1 MTGATSTPARTGADV
16 TAIPVRHPG
25 RWVASAVVLLL
36 SAMFVHM
43 LVTNPAFQW
52 SFIRDNAFSAPVING
67 AKNTLVLT
75 VLSMVIGVLLGIVL
89 AVMRLSPNP
98 VLSGGAWVYVWF
110 FRAVPRVVLL
120 ILFGNLGV
128 LYARYDIGIPFDR
141 QIAALTGLSFDGRF
155 FGVSANTILTAFVAA
170 LLGLALSEAA
180 YMAEIV
186 RAGIS
191 SIDEGQTEA
200 AQALGMSRG
209 RLMRR
214 IVLPQA
220 MRVIVPPTGNET
232 IAMIKDTSL
241 VAFVPYYEL
250 FFQLQSIGARTFQL
264 FPMLVAACLW
274 YLAMTSVLMVGQHY
288 LERYFARGA
297 SRHMTARQ
305 HLQVDALEHL
315 EPPEPL
321 AHRLG
326 PDHHQAGGR
335 LLHLPGLL
343 GHHAPPPLPGSRIQ
357 DGSRDVRPA
366 RSVLRRVPR
375 A

>member
-1 MTGATSTPARTGADV
+1 MTDTTTPTASTRADV
-16 TAIPVRHPG
+16 KAIPVRHPG
-25 RWVASAVVLLL
+25 RWVASAGVVLV

-75 VLSMVIGVLLGIVL
+75 VLSMVLGVALGIVL

-128 LYARYDIGIPFDR
+128 LYSRYDIGIPFDR
-141 QIAALTGLSFDGRF
+141 QIAHLFGLSLDGRF

-209 RLMRR
+209 KLMRR
-214 IVLPQA
+214 VVLPQA

-250 FFQLQSIGARTFQL
+250 FFQLQAIGSRTFQL

-274 YLAMTSVLMVGQHY
+274 YLAMTSVLMVGQHF
-288 LERYFARGA
+288 LEKRYARGTRRSTDRA
-297 SRHMTARQ
+297 EKKSLFKIWT
-305 HLQVDALEHL
+305 
-315 EPPEPL
+315 
-321 AHRLG
+321 RLPSNWG
-326 PDHHQAGGR
+326 A
-335 LLHLPGLL
+335 
-343 GHHAPPPLPGSRIQ
+343 
-357 DGSRDVRPA
+357 
-366 RSVLRRVPR
+366 
-375 A
+375 